1 MDTAKLRK
9 QAQEQA
15 KNFLENESE
24 YRMGYIEAELPHPLT
39 RKLSQTYAEST
50 EKGVAMLLSVDA
62 EMAGRAKELLLS
74 SDTKVYAI
82 AQRVGYK
89 NVDYFHIKFKK
100 IVNMSPA
107 EFRKEHLGK

>member
-50 EKGVAMLLSVDA
+50 EKGVSMLLSVDE
-62 EMAGRAKELLLS
+62 EMAKRAQELLL
-74 SDTKVYAI
+74 
-82 AQRVGYK
+82 
-89 NVDYFHIKFKK
+89 
-100 IVNMSPA
+100 
-107 EFRKEHLGK
+107 